1 MILKSLY
8 RVTRILAIIAILFMM
23 LFSLD
28 LFGGEPFP
36 RQKLGFLML
45 NIPTLLLII
54 ALVIAWKNEIIG
66 GMIYIFLFIA
76 FSFYWGSSSRN
87 TGYEILVFPLLFIGI
102 LFILHHILSIKGKR

>member
-8 RVTRILAIIAILFMM
+8 RVTRILAIIAILYMM

-28 LFGGEPFP
+28 LFGGRPFP
-36 RQKLGFLML
+36 RQNFGFLIL

-66 GMIYIFLFIA
+66 GMIYVFLFLA
-76 FSFYWGSSSRN
+76 FSFYWGSSYRN
-87 TGYEILVFPLLFIGI
+87 TGYEIIVFPLLFIGI
-102 LFILHHILSIKGKR
+102 LFILNHILSTKGKR

>member
-8 RVTRILAIIAILFMM
+8 RVPRIMAIIVILFMM

-28 LFGGEPFP
+28 LFGGKPFP
-36 RQKLGFLML
+36 RQDLGFLIL
-45 NIPTLLLII
+45 NIPTLILII

-87 TGYEILVFPLLFIGI
+87 TGFEVLVYPLLFIGI
-102 LFILHHILSIKGKR
+102 LFILHHILSAKGKR